1 MTKII
6 ENEMVSIKNIETLLQ
21 NLSLNSNID
30 MNKLENDLKTSE
42 IFDLSEIQKQLVN
55 ISSQNK
61 TLKTKQSS
69 LLKHFKVG
77 KKRTREQSIFK
88 RPVKRIKGFNQEPIW
103 KHTHHW
109 ECPKNQQIIKY
120 TPLEE
125 IWKIFDKLKKTNGH
139 SKEQHSYGTIS
150 KINTDSTSIPKLEHN
165 FPDTYNDLDEEENN
179 ETKEYDENAELDGYP
194 TDIED
199 DDDFHYLDYSD
210 QEEIDSL

>member
-1 MTKII
+1 MTKFI
-6 ENEMVSIKNIETLLQ
+6 ENEMVSIENIETLLQ

-30 MNKLENDLKTSE
+30 MNKLQNDLKTSE

-55 ISSQNK
+55 ISNQNK
-61 TLKTKQSS
+61 TFKTKQSS

-103 KHTHHW
+103 KYTHHSV
-109 ECPKNQQIIKY
+109 CPKNQQIIKY

-165 FPDTYNDLDEEENN
+165 LHDIYNDLDEEENN

-199 DDDFHYLDYSD
+199 DDDYHYLDYSD

>member
-1 MTKII
+1 M
-6 ENEMVSIKNIETLLQ
+6 
-21 NLSLNSNID
+21 
-30 MNKLENDLKTSE
+30 
-42 IFDLSEIQKQLVN
+42 
-55 ISSQNK
+55 
-61 TLKTKQSS
+61 
-69 LLKHFKVG
+69 
-77 KKRTREQSIFK
+77 
-88 RPVKRIKGFNQEPIW
+88 RPLW

-109 ECPKNQQIIKY
+109 ECPKNQQIIKYY

-165 FPDTYNDLDEEENN
+165 FPDIYNDLDEEENN

>member
-1 MTKII
+1 MNTLISAI
-6 ENEMVSIKNIETLLQ
+6 EARIVELQRRLVDEVNEGERKE
-21 NLSLNSNID
+21 
-30 MNKLENDLKTSE
+30 LEEL
-42 IFDLSEIQKQLVN
+42 
-55 ISSQNK
+55 
-61 TLKTKQSS
+61 
-69 LLKHFKVG
+69 
-77 KKRTREQSIFK
+77 
-88 RPVKRIKGFNQEPIW
+88 IKGFNQEPIW

-165 FPDTYNDLDEEENN
+165 FPDIYNDLDEEENN

>member
-1 MTKII
+1 MTKFI
-6 ENEMVSIKNIETLLQ
+6 ENKMVSIKNIETLLQ

-42 IFDLSEIQKQLVN
+42 IFDLSEIEKQLVN
-55 ISSQNK
+55 ISSQNQ
-61 TLKTKQSS
+61 TFKTKQSS

-77 KKRTREQSIFK
+77 KKRNREQTIFK

-103 KHTHHW
+103 KYTHHW
-109 ECPKNQQIIKY
+109 ECPKNKQIIKY

-125 IWKIFDKLKKTNGH
+125 IWKIFDQLKKTNGH

-150 KINTDSTSIPKLEHN
+150 KINTDSTSIPKLEQN
-165 FPDTYNDLDEEENN
+165 FPDTYNHLDEEENN

-199 DDDFHYLDYSD
+199 DDDFDYLDYSD

>member
-1 MTKII
+1 MTKFI
-6 ENEMVSIKNIETLLQ
+6 ENEMISIKNIETLLQ

-55 ISSQNK
+55 ISSQNQ
-61 TLKTKQSS
+61 TFKTKQSS

-103 KHTHHW
+103 KYTHHW
-109 ECPKNQQIIKY
+109 KCPKNQQIIKY

-139 SKEQHSYGTIS
+139 SKEQHSHGTIS

-179 ETKEYDENAELDGYP
+179 EIKEYDENAELDGYP

>member
-1 MTKII
+1 MR
-6 ENEMVSIKNIETLLQ
+6 
-21 NLSLNSNID
+21 SLNSILITGGAGYVGS
-30 MNKLENDLKTSE
+30 KLVEFSLKKIQAPNDEFASRA
-42 IFDLSEIQKQLVN
+42 N
-55 ISSQNK
+55 M
-61 TLKTKQSS
+61 
-69 LLKHFKVG
+69 
-77 KKRTREQSIFK
+77 
-88 RPVKRIKGFNQEPIW
+88 
-103 KHTHHW
+103 
-109 ECPKNQQIIKY
+109 
-120 TPLEE
+120 
-125 IWKIFDKLKKTNGH
+125 IFDKLKKTNGH